1 MMKERIRLIHT
12 LLKKELAEAPEE
24 DSLTYDERDMY
35 AEMQNLKESLEKV
48 YNEIF
53 AEDEIITNRIIN
65 EDNIDEYRDE
75 INSTY
80 HDSIKLTALNLLE
93 CSYSHILESNRFS
106 EDMLDEIAY
115 DVCGNEEFNNDMDSL
130 IMRRIE
136 ECDRENR
143 FQEEENVLW
152 K

>member
-1 MMKERIRLIHT
+1 MMKERIRLMHT
-12 LLKKELAEAPEE
+12 LLKKELAEAPED
-24 DSLTYDERDMY
+24 DSLSYDEIDMY

-48 YNEIF
+48 YSEIV
-53 AEDEIITNRIIN
+53 AEDEIRTNRIIN
-65 EDNIDEYRDE
+65 EDNIDDYRDE
-75 INSTY
+75 INSSY
-80 HDSIKLTALNLLE
+80 HDSIKLTTLNLLE

-136 ECDRENR
+136 ECDRENK
-143 FQEEENVLW
+143 FEEEDNVL
-152 K
+152 

>member
-12 LLKKELAEAPEE
+12 LLKKELAEAPE
-24 DSLTYDERDMY
+24 DDRLTYDERDMY

-48 YNEIF
+48 HSKIF
-53 AEDEIITNRIIN
+53 AEDEIRTNRIIN
-65 EDNIDEYRDE
+65 EDNIDDYRDE

-136 ECDRENR
+136 ECDRENK
-143 FQEEENVLW
+143 FQEEENVL
-152 K
+152 

>member
-136 ECDRENR
+136 ECDRENK
-143 FQEEENVLW
+143 L
-152 K
+152 

>member
-143 FQEEENVLW
+143 FQEEENVL
-152 K
+152 

>member
-12 LLKKELAEAPEE
+12 LLKKELAEAPE
-24 DSLTYDERDMY
+24 DDRLTYDERDMY

-48 YNEIF
+48 HSEIF
-53 AEDEIITNRIIN
+53 AEDEIRTNRIIN
-65 EDNIDEYRDE
+65 EDNIDDYRDE

-93 CSYSHILESNRFS
+93 CSYSHILESNKFS

-136 ECDRENR
+136 ECDRENK
-143 FQEEENVLW
+143 FQEEENVL
-152 K
+152 